1 MKTNKGRLANGA
13 LVGLMFAV
21 IVRGALGCGAEEAEQ
36 TGMQAQP
43 PGEQVAEVVQTSGPA
58 VPDGI
63 IDLENTVCPVMG
75 NPVREG
81 VYVDWEGYRVHFCCA
96 GCDDAFLSDPET
108 YLDILAG
115 DPDVAEKLGRGAESE

>member
-1 MKTNKGRLANGA
+1 VKTNKGRLANGA